1 MGVLTAKDL
10 MQKDVAYVR
19 PNMTV
24 KDLIQFLNEEGIH
37 GAPVV
42 DGEGT
47 VVGVVS
53 RSDIFQI
60 WTDEDYD
67 ACAPTYHTM
76 TEDGEYMDLPTDLSE
91 GHKAEETE
99 IIEIMSKSPL
109 TASPDTSVGE
119 LAQRMLKEKVH
130 RVIITEDNKVVGIIT
145 STDLLK
151 AVSAYEKEL

>member
-10 MQKDVAYVR
+10 MQKNVAYVR

-24 KDLIQFLNEEGIH
+24 KDLIQFLNDEGIH

-67 ACAPTYHTM
+67 VCAPTYHTM
-76 TEDGEYMDLPTDLSE
+76 TDDGEYMDLPTNLSE

-99 IIEIMSKSPL
+99 VIEIMSKSPL
-109 TASPDTSVGE
+109 TATPETSVGE
-119 LAQRMLKEKVH
+119 LAERMLKEKVH
-130 RVIITEDNKVVGIIT
+130 RVIVTNDNKVVGIIT

-151 AVSAYEKEL
+151 AVSAYESEL